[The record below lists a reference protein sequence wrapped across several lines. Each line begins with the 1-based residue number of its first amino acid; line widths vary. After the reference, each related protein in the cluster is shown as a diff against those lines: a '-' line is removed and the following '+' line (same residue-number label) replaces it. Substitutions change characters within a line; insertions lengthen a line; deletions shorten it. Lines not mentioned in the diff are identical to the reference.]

1 MQYNLKVNDSE
12 VLVEVETTDAGY
24 TFSIDGR
31 DYTVSAHR
39 MDSDEIWT
47 LLNQRS
53 QSLFVNSAG
62 GVGEVSVQGVP
73 FKVEDLARQRRRR
86 GGADSGGGDIV
97 PPMPGAIVR
106 VLVEDGAEVTKGQE
120 VIVMSAMKM
129 ETTLYAPA
137 DGTITKVLVAEG
149 DQVTADQKLV
159 EFVPTEDE

>member
-1 MQYNLKVNDSE
+1 MQYNLKVNDQA
-12 VLVEVETTDAGY
+12 VTVDVETSDDGY
-24 TFSIDGR
+24 TFSIGER
-31 DYTVSAHR
+31 SYTVSAHR
-39 MDSDEIWT
+39 MDSNEIWT
-47 LLNQRS
+47 LLNQKS
-53 QSLFVNSAG
+53 QSLFVTSKG
-62 GVGEVSVQGVP
+62 GAGEVSVQGVP

-106 VLVEDGAEVTKGQE
+106 VLVEDGAAVTKGQE

-149 DQVTADQKLV
+149 DQVMADQKLV
-159 EFVPTEDE
+159 EFEPATEA